1 MGKGVM
7 SKEKIRNTAAGAV
20 VIVIVLVAML
30 IVPRQQVVQ
39 TTGNQSAPS
48 SVVIPSGVTH
58 PPAPGTTGVTVSGS
72 RCGPG
77 IRQIPGNTYTP
88 VCLPKWSGNNG
99 GDTAPGVTAHHI
111 NLTYRYAT
119 SQILQLLYGFVPRSV
134 IGTNTNTFHTLE
146 TYVKYFNSRFELYG
160 RTVSVKSFV
169 GQGNFITEDTGG
181 GIQQAQQ
188 DALTASTTLHAFADM
203 SLVDSSEVYEKALQ
217 DHHVVSF
224 GLYLEAHSW
233 YQENAPYQFTPG
245 PNCTK
250 SALAIGAMLGKQL
263 AGLPAIYAGNTSLRK
278 KIRKYGIAYPNEP
291 TAQTCAH
298 DIVKDI
304 GRYGVPVTQQ
314 YAFTFNPADLPSQ
327 STAAMAQM
335 KANGVTTVIL
345 SSTDPVSPIYFM
357 EAAARANYYPEWV
370 LESYF
375 GGPSSGLDGP
385 MQNYGI
391 QAAKAV
397 PGADRELAGVI
408 APGQPAYPLNQ
419 EQAYKVYV
427 AENGSPAG
435 IAPMYQMVYSTV
447 LFFFD
452 ALQAAG
458 PYLTPQNLEAGLANT
473 AELAPSKPVGSLGGW
488 SFGPGTFDPMATFQV
503 LRFDLNKLS
512 PVDGKPGTLVACD
525 QGKVFYYT
533 RAGSELPRHKQL
545 SCTF

>member
-1 MGKGVM
+1 M
-7 SKEKIRNTAAGAV
+7 SKEKIRNMVSGAII
-20 VIVIVLVAML
+20 IVIVLVAML
-30 IVPRQQVVQ
+30 VIPKQVVQ
-39 TTGNQSAPS
+39 VASNQNVQS
-48 SVVIPSGVTH
+48 SVVVPSGVTP
-58 PPAPGTTGVTVSGS
+58 PPASGAPGVTVSGS
-72 RCGPG
+72 KCGPG

-88 VCLPKWSGNNG
+88 ICLPKWSGDNG
-99 GDTAPGVTAHHI
+99 GATAPGVTAHHI
-111 NLTYRYAT
+111 NVTYRYAT

-134 IGTNTNTFHTLE
+134 IGTNANTFHTLE
-146 TYVKYFNSRFELYG
+146 TYIKYFNSRFELYG

-181 GIQQAQQ
+181 GVQQAQQ
-188 DALTASTTLHAFADM
+188 DALTAENTYHAFADM

-217 DHHVVSF
+217 DHHIVSF
-224 GLYLEAHSW
+224 GLYLEPHSW
-233 YQENAPYQFTPG
+233 YQANAPYQFTPG

-250 SALAIGAMLGKQL
+250 SAQAIGAILGKQL
-263 AGLPAIYAGNTSLRK
+263 AGLPARYAGNAYLRNK
-278 KIRKYGIAYPNEP
+278 TRKYGIAYPNEP
-291 TAQTCAH
+291 TAQTCAQ

-304 GRYGVPVTQQ
+304 GSYGVPVHQQ
-314 YAFTFNPADLPSQ
+314 YAFTFNPVDLPTQ
-327 STAAMAQM
+327 STAAIAQM
-335 KANGVTTVIL
+335 KSHGVTTVIL
-345 SSTDPVSPIYFM
+345 SSTDPVSPIYFF

-391 QAAKAV
+391 QAEKAA
-397 PGADRELAGVI
+397 PGAQRELAGVI

-419 EQAYKVYV
+419 EQAYRTYV

-473 AELAPSKPVGSLGGW
+473 AELAASKPNGSLGGW

-503 LRFDLNKLS
+503 LRFDTGKVS
-512 PVDGKPGTLVACD
+512 PVNGKPGTLVACD
-525 QGKVFYYT
+525 QDKVFYYSK
-533 RAGSELPRHKQL
+533 ASSEVPRHVQL
-545 SCTF
+545 SCGF